1 MAVGDSL
8 GSSIDLV
15 ERGGDAADTASLVSQ
30 TSAGQ
35 VRVGTLAFMRGEKRF
50 SAP

>member
-1 MAVGDSL
+1 MAGGYSM
-8 GSSIDLV
+8 GSSLDLV
-15 ERGGDAADTASLVSQ
+15 ERGGDAARKASLVSQ

-35 VRVGTLAFMRGEKRF
+35 VRVGAPTFMPGEKRF

>member
-15 ERGGDAADTASLVSQ
+15 ERGGDAADKASLVSQ

-35 VRVGTLAFMRGEKRF
+35 VRVGAGFLRVEGRL